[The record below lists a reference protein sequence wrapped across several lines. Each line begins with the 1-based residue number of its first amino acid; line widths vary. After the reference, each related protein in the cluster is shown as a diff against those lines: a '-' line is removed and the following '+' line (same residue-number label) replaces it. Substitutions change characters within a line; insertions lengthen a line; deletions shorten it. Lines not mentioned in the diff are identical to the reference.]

1 MALEGHSA
9 DGDPSATAL
18 DARLWTGASRAQNR
32 AALLLDA
39 PLQMGASRA
48 QNRAALLLDAPPA
61 DVDLRGAGCI
71 KPPFS
76 PAGHLAGVSYYA
88 TRGVS

>member
-18 DARLWTGASRAQNR
+18 DARLWT
-32 AALLLDA
+32 
-39 PLQMGASRA
+39 GASRA